1 MKRRTGSSNGWQP
14 NAMSNAN
21 RQDDGIMEV
30 LDHIPYPHLAW
41 GPVHRASFGLI
52 YGSILVLSLLMAMD
66 EVGQAPFE
74 AATVLFGSVLA
85 VTLAKIF
92 AEILSHSMETGERIL
107 TVKAF
112 GTAWSHSHSTLLVA
126 NVPTAF
132 FVAAGLGWLSVE
144 TATGLAQ
151 FFCVSV
157 LVVLGARVGWVINH
171 SWWLPIGGA
180 LFAGSVGFALALM
193 KYAIH

>member
-1 MKRRTGSSNGWQP
+1 MAPQRHGR
-14 NAMSNAN
+14 
-21 RQDDGIMEV
+21 
-30 LDHIPYPHLAW
+30 HPHFAW

-66 EVGQAPFE
+66 EVQDGLFE
-74 AATVLFGSVLA
+74 AALVLFGSVLA

-92 AEILSHSMETGERIL
+92 AEVLSHGMETGERIL
-107 TVKAF
+107 TTKAF
-112 GTAWSHSHSTLLVA
+112 GAAWAHSHSTLLVA
-126 NVPTAF
+126 NVPTAIF
-132 FVAAGLGWLSVE
+132 IAAGLGAFSARAA
-144 TATGLAQ
+144 TAIAQ
-151 FFCVSV
+151 AFCVLV

-180 LFAGSVGFALALM
+180 VFAGSIGFALALM

>member
-1 MKRRTGSSNGWQP
+1 MTMPRHGLHP
-14 NAMSNAN
+14 
-21 RQDDGIMEV
+21 
-30 LDHIPYPHLAW
+30 HIAW

-66 EVGQAPFE
+66 EVRDGPFE
-74 AATVLFGSVLA
+74 AALVLFGSVLA

-92 AEILSHSMETGERIL
+92 AEVLSHGMETGERIL
-107 TVKAF
+107 TRKAF
-112 GTAWSHSHSTLLVA
+112 GAAWSHSHSTLLVA
-126 NVPTAF
+126 NVPTAI
-132 FVAAGLGWLSVE
+132 FVVAGFGWLDVA
-144 TATGLAQ
+144 TATAIAQ
-151 FFCVSV
+151 VFCVFV

-180 LFAGSVGFALALM
+180 LFAGSVGVGLAAM

>member
-1 MKRRTGSSNGWQP
+1 M
-14 NAMSNAN
+14 AMP
-21 RQDDGIMEV
+21 RHG
-30 LDHIPYPHLAW
+30 LHPHLAW

-66 EVGQAPFE
+66 EVRDGPFE
-74 AATVLFGSVLA
+74 PALVLFGSVLA

-92 AEILSHSMETGERIL
+92 AEVLSHGMETGERIL
-107 TVKAF
+107 TSKAF
-112 GTAWSHSHSTLLVA
+112 RAAWSHSHSTVLVA
-126 NVPTAF
+126 NVPTAI
-132 FVAAGLGWLSVE
+132 FVVAGFGWMDVA
-144 TATGLAQ
+144 TATAIAQ
-151 FFCVSV
+151 VFCVFV

-180 LFAGSVGFALALM
+180 LFAGSVGVGLAAM

>member
-1 MKRRTGSSNGWQP
+1 M
-14 NAMSNAN
+14 AMPHH
-21 RQDDGIMEV
+21 GI
-30 LDHIPYPHLAW
+30 HPHLAW

-66 EVGQAPFE
+66 DIPDAPLE
-74 AATVLFGSVLA
+74 AAIVLFGSVLA

-92 AEILSHSMETGERIL
+92 AEVLSHSMETGERIL
-107 TVKAF
+107 TAKAF
-112 GTAWSHSHSTLLVA
+112 RAAWSHSHSTLLVA
-126 NVPTAF
+126 NVPTAI
-132 FVAAGLGWLSVE
+132 FVTAGLGLLDVA

-151 FFCVSV
+151 LFCVFV

-171 SWWLPIGGA
+171 SWWLPIAGA
-180 LFAGSVGFALALM
+180 LFAGSVGVGLAAM

>member
-1 MKRRTGSSNGWQP
+1 M
-14 NAMSNAN
+14 AMP
-21 RQDDGIMEV
+21 RHG
-30 LDHIPYPHLAW
+30 LHPHLAW

-66 EVGQAPFE
+66 EVRDGPFE
-74 AATVLFGSVLA
+74 AALVLFGSVLA

-92 AEILSHSMETGERIL
+92 AEVLSHSMETGERIL
-107 TVKAF
+107 TAKAF
-112 GTAWSHSHSTLLVA
+112 GAAWQHSHSTLLVA
-126 NVPTAF
+126 NVPTAI
-132 FVAAGLGWLSVE
+132 FVLSGLGWLSVE

-151 FFCVSV
+151 VFCILV

-180 LFAGSVGFALALM
+180 LFAGSVGFALALL

>member
-1 MKRRTGSSNGWQP
+1 M
-14 NAMSNAN
+14 AMP
-21 RQDDGIMEV
+21 RHG
-30 LDHIPYPHLAW
+30 LHPHLAW

-66 EVGQAPFE
+66 EVRDGPFE
-74 AATVLFGSVLA
+74 AALVLFGSVLA

-92 AEILSHSMETGERIL
+92 AEVLSHSMETGERIL
-107 TVKAF
+107 TAKAF
-112 GTAWSHSHSTLLVA
+112 GTAWQHSHSTLLVA
-126 NVPTAF
+126 NVPTAI
-132 FVAAGLGWLSVE
+132 FVVAGLGWLSVE

-151 FFCVSV
+151 LFCIFV
-157 LVVLGARVGWVINH
+157 LVALGARVGWVINH

-180 LFAGSVGFALALM
+180 LFTGSVGFALALL

>member
-1 MKRRTGSSNGWQP
+1 MPRHGLHP
-14 NAMSNAN
+14 
-21 RQDDGIMEV
+21 
-30 LDHIPYPHLAW
+30 HIAW

-66 EVGQAPFE
+66 EVRDGPFE
-74 AATVLFGSVLA
+74 AALVLFGSVLA

-92 AEILSHSMETGERIL
+92 AEVLSHGMETGERIL
-107 TVKAF
+107 TRKAF
-112 GTAWSHSHSTLLVA
+112 GAAWSHSHSTLLVA
-126 NVPTAF
+126 NVPTAI
-132 FVAAGLGWLSVE
+132 FVVAGFGWLDVA
-144 TATGLAQ
+144 TATAIAQ
-151 FFCVSV
+151 VFCVFV

-180 LFAGSVGFALALM
+180 LFAGSVGVGLAAM

>member
-1 MKRRTGSSNGWQP
+1 M
-14 NAMSNAN
+14 AMP
-21 RQDDGIMEV
+21 RHGP
-30 LDHIPYPHLAW
+30 HPHLAW
-41 GPVHRASFGLI
+41 GPVHQASFGLI

-66 EVGQAPFE
+66 TVRDGPFE
-74 AATVLFGSVLA
+74 GALVLFGSVLA
-85 VTLAKIF
+85 VTLAKVF
-92 AEILSHSMETGERIL
+92 AELLSHAMETGERIL
-107 TVKAF
+107 TRKAF

-132 FVAAGLGWLSVE
+132 FVVAGLGWLGVE

-151 FFCVSV
+151 VFCILV

-180 LFAGSVGFALALM
+180 LFAGSVGFALALL